1 MSPKPSLSKRG
12 EILNLLRRGK
22 LERGEFWD
30 FRFIPNTL
38 GYARLVLV
46 ISKRHVPRAVRRNR
60 LRRVIREFFRQ
71 QGATGTS
78 KDLMIRSTR
87 EISASTPESVCLA
100 ECFAWLTREGGNE

>member
-78 KDLMIRSTR
+78 KDLMIRFDSR
-87 EISASTPESVCLA
+87 DFGFHAGKRVSCRVLRLA
-100 ECFAWLTREGGNE
+100 DAGGRK